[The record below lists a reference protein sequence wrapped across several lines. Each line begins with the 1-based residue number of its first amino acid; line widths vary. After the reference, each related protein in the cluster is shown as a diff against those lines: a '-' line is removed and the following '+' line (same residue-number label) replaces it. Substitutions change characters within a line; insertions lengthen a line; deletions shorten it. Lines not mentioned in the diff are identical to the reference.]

1 MSKKYIKM
9 NNNDNYLS
17 LGNFMRVIKEIS
29 KNKSSALQT
38 EIFCTLFKV
47 ESVND
52 TTVNNYCVGI
62 RSIGDTY
69 KQIYLNLSTRYS
81 SNHEALKDIFLNLI
95 NIMEGKIHFE
105 STLEFINSNESIKT
119 LSYKMYNIAKNDE
132 AVDKYFVE
140 KISGILNDEDYY
152 SFLIEILMHVVL
164 KNKQPLYEIDLKK
177 DKIEELLN
185 DSYVSYK
192 GIEEYL
198 SLKLKE
204 SINYEYTLKK
214 LAHEG
219 NVMAN
224 YEVGSNEYLGYV
236 MGYPRYNIAY
246 EYLLVAHNANHAGA
260 SFLIGDMFLNGY
272 IGNKDNN
279 SYEKAFEFF
288 SVAKE
293 HGSIAALNKL
303 GLMYLNGI
311 HPVKKNIKRAK
322 ELFLQASERNYV
334 YAFNNLG
341 KIAENE
347 GKDNYI
353 EFYMKS
359 ANLHECWAC
368 NRIGEYYR
376 KNNELELAFKYYN
389 DALQGNAK
397 NRCYFAYYNL
407 AKYFY
412 YNGCHELGIEKNINT
427 YLEYMDIASKH
438 NLIEASMELLYYYVN
453 QYKVKRLDSYR
464 IKIMEYKKDIECNP
478 KFDINYKKE
487 IEKTIDEIQHIDNL
501 DI

>member
-17 LGNFMRVIKEIS
+17 LGNFMRVVKEIS
-29 KNKSSALQT
+29 KNKTSALQT
-38 EIFCTLFKV
+38 EIFCTLFDV

-62 RSIGDTY
+62 RSIGDAY
-69 KQIYLNLSTRYS
+69 KQIYLNLSNKYNT
-81 SNHEALKDIFLNLI
+81 NHEVFKDILINLI
-95 NIMEGKIHFE
+95 NIMEGKINFE
-105 STLEFINSNESIKT
+105 SSIEFINNNDSIKT

-132 AVDKYFVE
+132 GVDNIFVE
-140 KISGILNDEDYY
+140 KISNILNEEDYY
-152 SFLIEILMHVVL
+152 SFLVEILLHIVL
-164 KNKQPLYEIDLKK
+164 KNKQPLYEVDKVK

-224 YEVGSNEYLGYV
+224 YEVGSNEYLGHV

-260 SFLIGDMFLNGY
+260 SFLIGEMFLNGY
-272 IGNKDNN
+272 IGNKDDESLEQAYNFL
-279 SYEKAFEFF
+279 SI
-288 SVAKE
+288 AKD

-311 HPVKKNIKRAK
+311 HPVKKDIKKAK
-322 ELFLQASERNYV
+322 ELFLQASEKNYV

-341 KIAENE
+341 HIAEEE

-353 EFYMKS
+353 DYYMKS

-376 KNNELELAFKYYN
+376 SHNDLNKAFKYYN

-412 YNGCHELGIEKNINT
+412 LNGSYELGIEKDIST

-438 NLIEASMELLYYYVN
+438 NLIEASIELLFYYIDNYRLKRDKDD
-453 QYKVKRLDSYR
+453 YKRM
-464 IKIMEYKKDIECNP
+464 MEYKKEIECNP
-478 KFDINYKKE
+478 KFNKDIKE
-487 IEKTIDEIQHIDNL
+487 KIENRLAAIEEIDISNI
-501 DI
+501 